1 MQKKIKLVMMACMVT
16 SMHSVESLNA
26 NEGQTQETPKGP
38 DVHYQSV
45 DWRTLV
51 GANDFSIEEL
61 IDFGQKIPTGK
72 DGRFKSE
79 IDKIWDEIKKI
90 QQKDP
95 HPTHWTQHP
104 VLKKKIESIP
114 VGLKTSFEGRMY
126 VVSVNG
132 FDVYVPVLVANQK
145 VGMVRALIPMM
156 NHTIGVK
163 NNIYVQDNSH
173 NKVIQAINIEH
184 PRATIHGLPR
194 DCGVHLDNV
203 QGDFYLDGPVGG
215 HVFLTHSN
223 ELELGV
229 SRKYLLS
236 MLKSYN
242 AFYVFGR

>member
-38 DVHYQSV
+38 DVRYQSV

-51 GANDFSIEEL
+51 GANDFSIEEF
-61 IDFGQKIPTGK
+61 IDFVQRIPTGK
-72 DGRFKSE
+72 DGRFQSE
-79 IDKIWDEIKKI
+79 LDKIWHEIKKI

-95 HPTHWTQHP
+95 HPTHWTQNP
-104 VLKKKIESIP
+104 MLKKKIESIP

-132 FDVYVPVLVANQK
+132 FDVYVPVIMARCK
-145 VGMVRALIPMM
+145 EGMVRALIPMIR
-156 NHTIGVK
+156 HTVGVK
-163 NNIYVQDNSH
+163 NNIHVQDQTH

-184 PRATIHGLPR
+184 PWATIHVLSRSP
-194 DCGVHLDNV
+194 GVHLDNV
-203 QGDFYLDGPVGG
+203 QGNIDLDGPVGG

-223 ELELGV
+223 KLELGV

-236 MLKSYN
+236 MLHS
-242 AFYVFGR
+242 

>member
-1 MQKKIKLVMMACMVT
+1 
-16 SMHSVESLNA
+16 LNA
-26 NEGQTQETPKGP
+26 NEGQTQETPKRP
-38 DVHYQSV
+38 DVRYQSV

-95 HPTHWTQHP
+95 LSTHWTQHP

-132 FDVYVPVLVANQK
+132 FDVYVPVIMARRNED
-145 VGMVRALIPMM
+145 MVRVLIPMM
-156 NHTIGVK
+156 EQVVGVK
-163 NNIYVQDNSH
+163 NKFREYDQTH

-184 PRATIHGLPR
+184 PRATIHVLSR

-203 QGDFYLDGPVGG
+203 QGRIYLDGPVGG

-223 ELELGV
+223 KLELGV

-236 MLKSYN
+236 MLHS
-242 AFYVFGR
+242 